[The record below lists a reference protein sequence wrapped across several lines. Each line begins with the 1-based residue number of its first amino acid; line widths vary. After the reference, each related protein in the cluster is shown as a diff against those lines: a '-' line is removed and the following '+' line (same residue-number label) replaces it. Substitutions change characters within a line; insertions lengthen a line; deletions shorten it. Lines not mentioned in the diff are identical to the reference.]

1 MIAEG
6 LPTLDISHAEMPGYQ
21 VIDAF
26 VQSGLAASK
35 GEVRRLIRGGGA
47 RLNNVAFNDEDKLLT
62 AEDFDTDGRA
72 QIAAGKKRRAI
83 LQLT

>member
-1 MIAEG
+1 
-6 LPTLDISHAEMPGYQ
+6 

-47 RLNNVAFNDEDKLLT
+47 RLNNQAISDEDRLLL
-62 AEDFDTDGRA
+62 ADDFDTDGRA

-83 LQLT
+83 LQLN